1 MDYLGVRVD
10 GDGIHIDLRK
20 AQVVR
25 SLKLFF
31 FPAGSVL
38 ATVLLHPPATA
49 RITSLVAFGAGSQIK
64 YHVSQLL
71 VTYPSITHV
80 TIINRTLNDRVAVL
94 LDALRAAHPAVRFTA
109 ISSAEDDGNG
119 PAGGGGGGG
128 GRAVEA
134 AVRQADCVCCATPST
149 APLFRSEWV
158 RPGAHVILAGSYAP
172 EMAEADAELVRRA
185 RRVLVDS
192 RSACTL
198 EAGELIAAGLA
209 PGDMVEVGELFL
221 RGRAPV
227 HDGKKEWEWAAE
239 VDAARVAEVVGAGDV
254 TIFKSVGVGA
264 QDVAISAAVVDCAIE
279 MGIGTRVPQFD
290 DAVV

>member
-1 MDYLGVRVD
+1 
-10 GDGIHIDLRK
+10 
-20 AQVVR
+20 
-25 SLKLFF
+25 
-31 FPAGSVL
+31 
-38 ATVLLHPPATA
+38 VLLHPPATA
-49 RITSLVAFGAGSQIK
+49 RIASLVAFGAGSQIK
-64 YHVSQLL
+64 SHVSQLL

-80 TIINRTLNDRVAVL
+80 TIINRTLNDRVAAL
-94 LDALRAAHPAVRFTA
+94 LGALRAAHPAARFAA
-109 ISSAEDDGNG
+109 ISSAADDYND
-119 PAGGGGGGG
+119 PAGGVGG

-172 EMAEADAELVRRA
+172 EMAEADAALVRRA

-192 RSACTL
+192 RSACAL

-221 RGRAPV
+221 RERAPV
-227 HDGKKEWEWAAE
+227 HDGKEKWEWAAE
-239 VDAARVAEVVGAGDV
+239 VDAARVAEVLGAGDV

-264 QDVAISAAVVDCAIE
+264 QDVAISAAVVDRAIE
-279 MGIGTRVPQFD
+279 MGIGTRIPQFD
-290 DAVV
+290 DAV